1 MKSIMTQKTKTTTS
15 KTIKKTTKAMNKDQL
30 EKRLARDEKQI
41 QKDKQMLAAS
51 EGRLVTAT
59 MGEDF
64 RNSILI
70 VSLLINLFVFIT
82 WIVLQV
88 TTQYDQEVAM
98 FLFAR

>member
-1 MKSIMTQKTKTTTS
+1 MTQKTKTAN
-15 KTIKKTTKAMNKDQL
+15 TTKAKTVKKTEKSLTKAQL
-30 EKRLARDEKQI
+30 EKRLARDERQLE
-41 QKDKQMLAAS
+41 KDKKLIAESQS
-51 EGRLVTAT
+51 RLVSAT

-88 TTQYDQEVAM
+88 TTQYDAEVAM